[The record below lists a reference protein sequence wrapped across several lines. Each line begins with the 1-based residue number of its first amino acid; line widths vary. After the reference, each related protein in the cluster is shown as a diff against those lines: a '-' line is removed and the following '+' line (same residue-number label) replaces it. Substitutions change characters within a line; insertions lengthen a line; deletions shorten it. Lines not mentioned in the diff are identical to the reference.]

1 MMKSNSITSEELD
14 MEILQILEDQRF
26 YLCKYMEPQNYYA
39 YLRSKH
45 VMTAEDEEEIK
56 SLRTRRQRA
65 ERFLDIL
72 LLKGPTCFKAL
83 VDAILRNGTQ
93 PHLAAKLNKEYERF
107 RRINLN
113 DKGADLRHNSVRI
126 DLDIDVNLLPKPV
139 ISNEEK
145 KILC

>member
-1 MMKSNSITSEELD
+1 MMKSNSITNDDVE

-26 YLCKYMEPQNYYA
+26 YLCKYLEPENYYA

-45 VMTAEDEEEIK
+45 VMTGEDEEEIK

-72 LLKGPTCFKAL
+72 ILKGPACFKAL

-93 PHLAAKLNKEYERF
+93 PHLAAKLNKEYER
-107 RRINLN
+107 RRINLHI
-113 DKGADLRHNSVRI
+113 DLRLKSVRV
-126 DLDIDVNLLPKPV
+126 DLDIDVNMLPKPV
-139 ISNEEK
+139 TSSEEK
-145 KILC
+145 KISC